1 MERTTTKQTDM
12 KLVKCINKGKGEYL
26 TIGKVYQVSGV
37 VNQTNSKYFNIKNLN
52 FWLAEYGE
60 QIFIEVMNDKGVSLL
75 FNMTGDKPN
84 FIDIEEDRNNKLKQL
99 GI

>member
-26 TIGKVYQVSGV
+26 TIGKVYQASRE
-37 VNQTNSKYFNIKNLN
+37 F
-52 FWLAEYGE
+52 GE

>member
-12 KLVKCINKGKGEYL
+12 KLVKCIRKVSGEYL
-26 TIGKVYQVSGV
+26 TIGKLYKVERE
-37 VNQTNSKYFNIKNLN
+37 VNQTNSK
-52 FWLAEYGE
+52 WLAEFGE
-60 QIFIEVMNDKGVSLL
+60 QMFIEVINDKGVSLL

-84 FIDIEEDRNNKLKQL
+84 FIDIEEDRNNKLNDL

>member
-1 MERTTTKQTDM
+1 MR
-12 KLVKCINKGKGEYL
+12 LVKCVSKGEGEYL
-26 TIGKVYQVSGV
+26 TIGKLYEVNRV
-37 VNQTNSKYFNIKNLN
+37 VNQTNSK
-52 FWLAEYGE
+52 WLAEFGE

-84 FIDIEEDRNNKLKQL
+84 FIDIEEDRNNKLNQL

>member
-12 KLVKCINKGKGEYL
+12 KLVKCINKGEGEYL
-26 TIGKVYQVSGV
+26 TIGKIYEASRV
-37 VNQTNSKYFNIKNLN
+37 VNQTNSK
-52 FWLAEYGE
+52 WLATG
-60 QIFIEVMNDKGVSLL
+60 QIFIEVMNDKGLSLL
-75 FNMTGDKPN
+75 FNITGDKPN

>member
-1 MERTTTKQTDM
+1 M
-12 KLVKCINKGKGEYL
+12 KLVKCINKGEGEYL
-26 TIGKVYQVSGV
+26 TLGKVYEVSRV
-37 VNQTNSKYFNIKNLN
+37 VNPK
-52 FWLAEYGE
+52 WLAEFGE